1 MSIVAG
7 RAQGARGQ
15 TPFWIAATAGL
26 LALGFSRRDRQRRPS
41 ADDERAPQPGFAS
54 SGGSGSEQTAARDRH
69 DDERGR
75 AASTPSQIPARGWK
89 DILKR
94 CYQRLDDD
102 RILAIAAGVTFYA
115 LLAIF
120 PAIAALVSIYGLFAD
135 PTTIAKHLD
144 DISGMVPSGAIDVIR
159 GQLENLTSK
168 GNSALGLAFVVGLA
182 ISLWSANSGVKAMM
196 DALNVAYGE
205 REKRGFFRLNATS
218 FIFTLGGIAAIIIG
232 LGALV
237 VLPLTLQYL
246 GLENEKWIAEA
257 IKWPALLV
265 VVLLALSLLYRYA
278 PSRREAKWRWITWG
292 SAVATIG
299 WIAISIMFSWY
310 AANFGS
316 YNKTY
321 GSLGAVVGF
330 MTWIWLSVT
339 IILLGAELDAEM
351 ERQTERDTTVGR
363 PKPMGQRGAT
373 VADTKG
379 PATT

>member
-1 MSIVAG
+1 MSLVGG
-7 RAQGARGQ
+7 RASGPRGQ

-26 LALGFSRRDRQRRPS
+26 LALGFSRRDASRPADRRREDLGPPHVAQS
-41 ADDERAPQPGFAS
+41 A
-54 SGGSGSEQTAARDRH
+54 QTAARSEPGDH
-69 DDERGR
+69 RGR
-75 AASTPSQIPARGWK
+75 SALAPSEIPARGWK

-94 CYQRLDDD
+94 CYQRLNDD

-135 PTTIAKHLD
+135 PATIAKHLD
-144 DISGMVPSGAIDVIR
+144 DISGMVPGGAIEVIR
-159 GQLENLTSK
+159 GQLDNLTSK
-168 GNSALGLAFVVGLA
+168 GNSALGMAFVIGLA

-196 DALNVAYGE
+196 DALNVAYVE

-218 FIFTLGGIAAIIIG
+218 LTFTLGAIVAAIIG
-232 LGALV
+232 LGAIV
-237 VLPLTLQYL
+237 VLPLALQYL
-246 GLENEKWIAEA
+246 GLESKQWIAET
-257 IKWPALLV
+257 IKWPVLLV
-265 VVLLALSLLYRYA
+265 AVLFAVSLLYRYA

-299 WIAISIMFSWY
+299 WIAISILFSWY

-321 GSLGAVVGF
+321 GSLGAVIGF

-339 IILLGAELDAEM
+339 VILLGAEMDAEM
-351 ERQTERDTTVGR
+351 ERQTEQDTTVGA
-363 PKPMGQRGAT
+363 PKPIGQRGAT

-379 PATT
+379 PAQT

>member
-1 MSIVAG
+1 MHAQRKTGERSMSVVAG
-7 RAQGARGQ
+7 RAARG
-15 TPFWIAATAGL
+15 TH
-26 LALGFSRRDRQRRPS
+26 
-41 ADDERAPQPGFAS
+41 E
-54 SGGSGSEQTAARDRH
+54 
-69 DDERGR
+69 DERGR
-75 AASTPSQIPARGWK
+75 SASAPSQIPKRGWK

-94 CYQRLDDD
+94 CYQRINDD

-135 PTTIAKHLD
+135 PATIAQHLD
-144 DISGMVPSGAIDVIR
+144 DIAGMVPGGAIDVIR

-168 GNSALGLAFVVGLA
+168 GNSALGLAFVISLA

-218 FIFTLGGIAAIIIG
+218 FVFTLGGIAALIIG

-237 VLPLTLQYL
+237 VLPLTIQYL
-246 GLENEKWIAEA
+246 GLESQNWIAEA
-257 IKWPALLV
+257 IKWPVLLV
-265 VVLLALSLLYRYA
+265 VVLLAISLLYRFA

-299 WIAISIMFSWY
+299 WIAISILFSWY

-339 IILLGAELDAEM
+339 VILIGAELDAEM
-351 ERQTERDTTVGR
+351 ERQTERDR
-363 PKPMGQRGAT
+363 P
-373 VADTKG
+373 
-379 PATT
+379 

>member
-1 MSIVAG
+1 MSVIAG
-7 RAQGARGQ
+7 RAQGRRGQ
-15 TPFWIAATAGL
+15 TPLWIAATAGL
-26 LALGFSRRDRQRRPS
+26 LALGFSRRDAQPRQS
-41 ADDERAPQPGFAS
+41 ADGEAAPQPAS
-54 SGGSGSEQTAARDRH
+54 SPGRSGSEQTAARDAH
-69 DDERGR
+69 GDERGR
-75 AASTPSQIPARGWK
+75 SASTPSQIPKRGWK

-94 CYQRLDDD
+94 CYQRLNDD

-135 PTTIAKHLD
+135 PVTIAQHLD
-144 DISGMVPSGAIDVIR
+144 DISGMVPGGAIDVIR
-159 GQLENLTSK
+159 GQLESLTSK

-196 DALNVAYGE
+196 DALNVAYAE

-218 FIFTLGGIAAIIIG
+218 FMFTLAGIAAIIIG

-237 VLPLTLQYL
+237 VMPLMIQYL
-246 GLENEKWIAEA
+246 GLDSQKWVAEA
-257 IKWPALLV
+257 IKWPVLLV
-265 VVLLALSLLYRYA
+265 VVMLAISLLYRYA

-292 SAVATIG
+292 SAAATIG
-299 WIAISIMFSWY
+299 WIAISILFSWY

-351 ERQTERDTTVGR
+351 ERQTERDTTVGS
-363 PKPMGQRGAT
+363 PKPMGQRGAA

-379 PATT
+379 PAKA

>member
-1 MSIVAG
+1 MSEARNASDPEG
-7 RAQGARGQ
+7 R
-15 TPFWIAATAGL
+15 
-26 LALGFSRRDRQRRPS
+26 
-41 ADDERAPQPGFAS
+41 
-54 SGGSGSEQTAARDRH
+54 ARDRAARPAGGH
-69 DDERGR
+69 AGESPSVVPAAPGEDKDAHGR
-75 AASTPSQIPARGWK
+75 RASTPSEIPARGWK

-94 CYQRLDDD
+94 CYQRLGDD

-135 PTTIAKHLD
+135 PGTIAKHLD
-144 DISGMVPSGAIDVIR
+144 DISGMVPGGAIDVIR
-159 GQLENLTSK
+159 GQLESLTSK
-168 GNSALGLAFVVGLA
+168 GNSSLGLAFIVGLA

-196 DALNVAYGE
+196 DALNVAYAE

-218 FIFTLGGIAAIIIG
+218 LMFTLGGIVAILVA
-232 LGALV
+232 LGAIV
-237 VLPLTLQYL
+237 VLPLALQYL
-246 GLENEKWIAEA
+246 GLDRQKWIAEA
-257 IKWPALLV
+257 IKWPVLFV
-265 VVLLALSLLYRYA
+265 VVALGLAVLYRYA

-292 SAVATIG
+292 SAVATVG
-299 WIAISIMFSWY
+299 WIAISILFSWY

-339 IILLGAELDAEM
+339 VILLGAELDAEM
-351 ERQTERDTTVGR
+351 ERQTECDTTVGS
-363 PKPMGQRGAT
+363 PKPIGERGAT

-379 PATT
+379 PAQG

>member
-1 MSIVAG
+1 MSVVAG
-7 RAQGARGQ
+7 RAQGRGRQ
-15 TPFWIAATAGL
+15 TPLWIAATAGL
-26 LALGFSRRDRQRRPS
+26 LALGFRRRDAQRRQS
-41 ADDERAPQPGFAS
+41 ADGESARQPAFDPGR
-54 SGGSGSEQTAARDRH
+54 SGSERTAARERDG
-69 DDERGR
+69 DERGR
-75 AASTPSQIPARGWK
+75 SASTPSQIPARGWK

-94 CYQRLDDD
+94 FYQRFNDD

-135 PTTIAKHLD
+135 PSTIAQHLD
-144 DISGMVPSGAIDVIR
+144 DISSMVPGGAIDVIR

-168 GNSALGLAFVVGLA
+168 GNSALGLAFVVGLV

-218 FIFTLGGIAAIIIG
+218 FMFTLGGIVAVIIG

-237 VLPLTLQYL
+237 VLPLAVQYL
-246 GLENEKWIAEA
+246 GLESQKWIVEA
-257 IKWPALLV
+257 IKWP
-265 VVLLALSLLYRYA
+265 VLLIAVMLAISLLYRYG

-299 WIAISIMFSWY
+299 WIAISILFSWY

-330 MTWIWLSVT
+330 MTWVWLSVT
-339 IILLGAELDAEM
+339 VILVGAELDAEM

-363 PKPMGQRGAT
+363 PKPIGQRGAT

-379 PATT
+379 PAQA